1 MATKRHRLA
10 QRRKTVGFTQETL
23 AEKLGVDSTTVR
35 RWESGEA
42 SPQPWTRPK
51 LARYLQVSLDQLEKL
66 LHEPGT
72 NDLLGDSPGVGSDV
86 GSADLAVGTV
96 GPQQGEPLRQGLH
109 DMVTEGSTTSA
120 EASSREVAL
129 AKAYAEARARARS
142 CELTQARLRLG
153 TATDWCYRPA
163 RRCSGV

>member
-23 AEKLGVDSTTVR
+23 AEQLGVDSTTVR

-72 NDLLGDSPGVGSDV
+72 DDLLGDSPQVGSDV
-86 GSADLAVGTV
+86 GSADLAVGPLDRSRASHV
-96 GPQQGEPLRQGLH
+96 GRGA
-109 DMVTEGSTTSA
+109 TT
-120 EASSREVAL
+120 
-129 AKAYAEARARARS
+129 
-142 CELTQARLRLG
+142 
-153 TATDWCYRPA
+153 W
-163 RRCSGV
+163 